1 MIENEQRGGD
11 GQAVASVSRQEL
23 DAARRT
29 HARMALVQQ
38 FHLESAFIG
47 VPKLALILGVSPST
61 VWGYMREGKFFIPYR
76 MFNKSP
82 MVCIDDLVDWY
93 CAPDG
98 VNAPPAAQRAEPPAA
113 RAKPVDARAQ
123 REKSFDDAVER
134 ALASVGI
141 DPKSKRGSLRR
152 G

>member
-11 GQAVASVSRQEL
+11 AQAPASISRQEL
-23 DAARRT
+23 EAARRT
-29 HARMALVQQ
+29 HVRMSLVQQ

-47 VPKLALILGVSPST
+47 VPKLATILGVSPST

-98 VNAPPAAQRAEPPAA
+98 VNVPRAAQLHEPPA
-113 RAKPVDARAQ
+113 RAKPVDARAA

-134 ALASVGI
+134 ALTSIGI
-141 DPKSKRGSLRR
+141 DPKSKRGSPRR
-152 G
+152 A